1 MGLFFLAAGMVKH
14 NNIVPNVHLRKDW
27 DRRVRTWFN
36 QPGRKQTRRRKRNEK
51 AAAIFPRLLQKLR
64 PVVHCPTVRYNAKE
78 RLGRGFTLAE
88 LAGASITPTYA
99 QTVGISVDYR
109 RTNRSEE
116 SYNRNVARLNEY
128 KQRLLYSHV
137 TPTNQNLLMLLQLNL
152 NLQLRSEVHCYQSNQ
167 LNQKLKEEQLLMR
180 KERRVHSKL
189 AKIQDKEGIPP
200 DQQRLIFA
208 GKQLE
213 YGRTLADYNIQK
225 ESTLHLVLRLRGGMQ
240 IFVLNLTGKTITLD
254 VEASDTI
261 ENVKAKI
268 QDKEG
273 IPPDQQRLI
282 FAGKQLEDG
291 RTLSDYN
298 IQK

>member
-1 MGLFFLAAGMVKH
+1 MVKH

-51 AAAIFPRLLQKLR
+51 AAAIFPRPLQKLR

-128 KQRLLYSHV
+128 KQRLIV
-137 TPTNQNLLMLLQLNL
+137 FPRNTNKPKSTDASAAELESATQIRGTLLPIKSTK
-152 NLQLRSEVHCYQSNQ
+152 SEV
-167 LNQKLKEEQLLMR
+167 
-180 KERRVHSKL
+180 ERRAITDEERKKSAFQTLRVARSNRRL
-189 AKIQDKEGIPP
+189 AGLRKKKKE
-200 DQQRLIFA
+200 DA
-208 GKQLE
+208 EKKSN
-213 YGRTLADYNIQK
+213 Y
-225 ESTLHLVLRLRGGMQ
+225 
-240 IFVLNLTGKTITLD
+240 
-254 VEASDTI
+254 
-261 ENVKAKI
+261 
-268 QDKEG
+268 
-273 IPPDQQRLI
+273 
-282 FAGKQLEDG
+282 
-291 RTLSDYN
+291 
-298 IQK
+298 